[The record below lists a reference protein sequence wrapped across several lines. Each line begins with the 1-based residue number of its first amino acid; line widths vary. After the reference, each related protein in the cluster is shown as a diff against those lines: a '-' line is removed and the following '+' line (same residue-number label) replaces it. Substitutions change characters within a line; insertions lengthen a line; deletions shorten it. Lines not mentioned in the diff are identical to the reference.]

1 MGQPMRTK
9 RHSELLMRHAELI
22 EAEAQR
28 TAASATRLRAL
39 AWEAALEEIGAEPNE
54 IAVHGAE

>member
-1 MGQPMRTK
+1 MRTK

-28 TAASATRLRAL
+28 TAASATRLRTL
-39 AWEAALEEIGAEPNE
+39 AWAAALEELGAAPNE

>member
-1 MGQPMRTK
+1 MRTK

-28 TAASATRLRAL
+28 TAASATRLRTL
-39 AWEAALEEIGAEPNE
+39 AWAAALEELGAEPNE
-54 IAVHGAE
+54 IAVRGAE